1 MDTAKVMS
9 KGQVTIPKRI
19 RDLLNLENGDYVTFI
34 VDEWRIQ
41 IVNSKTFI
49 EDNIQSRKQII
60 NVRYLQEELMDK
72 EKTSLQNINAEKTA
86 IRLKRL
92 LRLQKM
98 QKIVHIEK
106 LMKN

>member
-1 MDTAKVMS
+1 MKDIFMDTSKVMS

-60 NVRYLQEELMDK
+60 NVRYL
-72 EKTSLQNINAEKTA
+72 
-86 IRLKRL
+86 
-92 LRLQKM
+92 
-98 QKIVHIEK
+98 
-106 LMKN
+106 

>member
-1 MDTAKVMS
+1 MKDIFMDTAKVMS

-60 NVRYLQEELMDK
+60 NVRYL
-72 EKTSLQNINAEKTA
+72 
-86 IRLKRL
+86 
-92 LRLQKM
+92 
-98 QKIVHIEK
+98 
-106 LMKN
+106 

>member
-1 MDTAKVMS
+1 MKDIFMDTAKVMS

-34 VDEWRIQ
+34 VDEGRIQ

-60 NVRYLQEELMDK
+60 NVRYL
-72 EKTSLQNINAEKTA
+72 
-86 IRLKRL
+86 
-92 LRLQKM
+92 
-98 QKIVHIEK
+98 
-106 LMKN
+106 

>member
-1 MDTAKVMS
+1 MKDIFMDTAKVMS

-19 RDLLNLENGDYVTFI
+19 RDLLNLENRDYVTFI

-60 NVRYLQEELMDK
+60 NVRYL
-72 EKTSLQNINAEKTA
+72 
-86 IRLKRL
+86 
-92 LRLQKM
+92 
-98 QKIVHIEK
+98 
-106 LMKN
+106 

>member
-1 MDTAKVMS
+1 MKDIFMDTAKVMS

-60 NVRYLQEELMDK
+60 NVRYDLSE
-72 EKTSLQNINAEKTA
+72 S
-86 IRLKRL
+86 
-92 LRLQKM
+92 
-98 QKIVHIEK
+98 
-106 LMKN
+106 